1 MVSQISGKAGFSI
14 SGDSRPAPIVSVRQV
29 TYDYPGHRALDE
41 VSFDLPPASVTALVG
56 PNGAGK
62 TTLLR
67 SMAALDEPMSGS
79 IVINGLDV
87 WKHPREAHRFMG
99 YLPDHFGLYPDLSAR
114 RCLIHAAR
122 ARGLT
127 ESETHEAVDW
137 AASKT
142 MLLPLLEQR
151 AGTLS
156 RGQRQ
161 RLALAQAIVHRPRML
176 LLDEPASGL
185 DPQARADLSELM
197 RSLAASGIT
206 LMISSHILAELE
218 SYCTAMLVLE
228 KGCLLAHQKLGG
240 TLPDT
245 AFASQPEQERELRIR
260 LATGKQKEVGERAEQ
275 NPASLQT
282 WLAARG
288 LHAELGAGEAVVLV
302 KGFFDEASQ
311 TQLLRDLLATDWN
324 VLEFSEQTRS
334 LQEVYLQTVG
344 HREEKS

>member
-1 MVSQISGKAGFSI
+1 MTSQINGKQDFSV

-79 IVINGLDV
+79 IVVNGLDV

-99 YLPDHFGLYPDLSAR
+99 YLPDHFGLYQDLSAR

-122 ARGLT
+122 ARGLI
-127 ESETHEAVDW
+127 ENETREAVDW
-137 AASKT
+137 AASRT
-142 MLLPLLEQR
+142 GLLPLLEQR

-161 RLALAQAIVHRPRML
+161 RLALAQAIVHRPLML

-185 DPQARADLSELM
+185 DPQSRADLSELM
-197 RSLAASGIT
+197 RLLAVSGIT
-206 LMISSHILAELE
+206 LLISSHILAELE

-228 KGCLLAHQKLGG
+228 KGRLLAHQKLGG
-240 TLPDT
+240 ALPDA
-245 AFASQPEQERELRIR
+245 AFASQQEQERELRIR
-260 LATGKQKEVGERAEQ
+260 LASGQQGEREEQ

-288 LHAELGAGEAVVLV
+288 LSAGLGAGEATVRVRGL
-302 KGFFDEASQ
+302 FDEAAQ
-311 TQLLRDLLATDWN
+311 TQLLRDLLTAGWN
-324 VLEFSEQTRS
+324 VLEFNEQTRS

-344 HREEKS
+344 HREDKS

>member
-1 MVSQISGKAGFSI
+1 MMTSQLSS
-14 SGDSRPAPIVSVRQV
+14 PVVSVRQV

-41 VSFDLPPASVTALVG
+41 VSFDLLPSSVTALVG

-114 RCLIHAAR
+114 RCLIYAAR
-122 ARGLT
+122 ARGLD
-127 ESETHEAVDW
+127 ESETREAVDW
-137 AASKT
+137 AASQT

-161 RLALAQAIVHRPRML
+161 RLALAQAIVHRPLML

-185 DPQARADLSELM
+185 DPQARADLSDLM

-206 LMISSHILAELE
+206 LLISSHILAELE

-228 KGCLLAHQKLGG
+228 KGRLLAHQKLGG
-240 TLPDT
+240 EPSGVALP
-245 AFASQPEQERELRIR
+245 SQQERERELRIR
-260 LATGKQKEVGERAEQ
+260 LASGQQDAE
-275 NPASLQT
+275 SLQI

-288 LHAELGAGEAVVLV
+288 LCVEPGAGEAVLV
-302 KGFFDEASQ
+302 RGLFDEAAQ
-311 TQLLRDLLATDWN
+311 TQLLRDLLAADWN
-324 VLEFSEQTRS
+324 VLEFNEQARS
-334 LQEVYLQTVG
+334 LQNVYLQTVASQG
-344 HREEKS
+344 EKP